1 LEAQVRPYGVEK
13 SQGLV
18 IATTDP
24 KVLPE
29 QKGKRFLPGQVARP
43 HIANPAAEEVNGNWY
58 VVDWS

>member
-1 LEAQVRPYGVEK
+1 VEK